1 MGNKSV
7 AEIVDFGVFNVR
19 EFKVSID
26 SGTDVSDKET
36 AAVFGNK
43 NMLGFGFGADFEVS
57 G

>member
-1 MGNKSV
+1 V
-7 AEIVDFGVFNVR
+7 AEVVDFGVFNVR
-19 EFKVSID
+19 EFKVSVD